1 MPPGQTIPSN
11 LSWAVAKKV
20 CTQQDME
27 RLACAYLNATE
38 AVNFNADQAAKDF
51 GGGKAES
58 FKRGI
63 WVITKKIKDYKDAG
77 DGEGEQ
83 NDPTDSAVD
92 APSGKGKAKAKSKPG
107 RKRKAA
113 AEDAGAGEGE
123 GEAPK
128 TKKRGGSEETATPE
142 VSSEV
147 KAEPG
152 NDDDEG
158 MLT

>member
-77 DGEGEQ
+77 EGEGEQ

-113 AEDAGAGEGE
+113 AENAGAGEGE

-128 TKKRGGSEETATPE
+128 TKKRGGSEKTATPE

>member
-1 MPPGQTIPSN
+1 MHFAITTM
-11 LSWAVAKKV
+11 L
-20 CTQQDME
+20 
-27 RLACAYLNATE
+27 TE
-38 AVNFNADQAAKDF
+38 AQFNADQAAKDF

-77 DGEGEQ
+77 EGEGEQ

-113 AEDAGAGEGE
+113 AENAGAGEGE

-128 TKKRGGSEETATPE
+128 TKKRGGSEKTATPE

-152 NDDDEG
+152 NDGMCSFTTQCSAHADQREDDEG